1 MVSPPSDMALPAT
14 LWPPQ
19 RTEGDKPFSLA
30 TLTAA
35 TTSWV
40 LVQRR
45 MRPGCRSTIAFHTKR
60 ACSYSA

>member
-1 MVSPPSDMALPAT
+1 MVRPPSDMALPAT

-19 RTEGDKPFSLA
+19 RTAGGSPCSRA
-30 TLTAA
+30 TVTAA

-45 MRPGCRSTIAFHTKR
+45 IRPGRRSIMAFQTSR
-60 ACSYSA
+60 ACS